1 MKENTARILS
11 FGLTDVGKKRSHN
24 EDSYLLDDEHQLYI
38 VADGM
43 GGHQAGEVASS
54 LAVQT
59 IYEQLTS
66 KKDELP
72 PEELLPRA
80 VKQASATIYHA
91 AQESPDLQGMGT
103 TVTSLTFEEHLAHL
117 AHVGDSRAYLI
128 RGDRI
133 EQLSNDHTWVAEQVR
148 MGLITEEQAARSPF
162 RHIVARSVGFEEDCE
177 VDSRPVPVDEG
188 DIIILCSDG
197 LSNLISPQE
206 IRDIVRDGF
215 LREAPQR
222 LVRLAND
229 RGGDDNI
236 TVLLLYIN
244 AQ

>member
-43 GGHQAGEVASS
+43 GGHQAGEIASS

-59 IYEQLTS
+59 IYEQLKS
-66 KKDELP
+66 NRYELP
-72 PEELLPRA
+72 PAELLPHA
-80 VKQASATIYHA
+80 VREASATIYHA
-91 AQESPDLQGMGT
+91 ARESPDLQGMGT

-117 AHVGDSRAYLI
+117 AHVGDSRAYLL

-133 EQLSNDHTWVAEQVR
+133 EQLSKDHTWVAEQVR
-148 MGLITEEQAARSPF
+148 RGLITQDQAARSPF
-162 RHIVARSVGFEEDCE
+162 RHVIARSVGSEEDCE
-177 VDSRPVPVDEG
+177 VDTMPVPVDEG
-188 DIIILCSDG
+188 DIILLCSDG
-197 LSNLISPQE
+197 LSNLISPEE
-206 IRDIVRDGF
+206 IRDVVRDGF
-215 LREAPQR
+215 LRDAPQR
-222 LVRLAND
+222 LVRMAND

-236 TVLLLYIN
+236 TVLLLYVN
-244 AQ
+244 AE